1 MVPKCLGE
9 LQAYLDKH
17 PIRFNLVVVILLLP
31 AISAGTLLRAVVS
44 AVVTRQGL
52 VLSATFVAI
61 RIVAEW
67 LGNLYTFF
75 WYVQTSAVS
84 KLEGAGSWS
93 SAGSF
98 LVLGSVASL
107 ILGLLTMLVM
117 MALAEPLLQL
127 FSPASVED
135 TSIMV
140 SIGSAGGSKQGSE
153 DCGIRKQ
160 AGVQGAGRAI
170 VAVDPTWSMPSARVL
185 ISRPNHRTKP
195 KNPHTHRFPFKSGGS
210 CGGLES
216 VLNSV

>member
-17 PIRFNLVVVILLLP
+17 PIRFNIVVVILLLP

-93 SAGSF
+93 SAGRGPGPVS
-98 LVLGSVASL
+98 
-107 ILGLLTMLVM
+107 
-117 MALAEPLLQL
+117 PLH
-127 FSPASVED
+127 F
-135 TSIMV
+135 
-140 SIGSAGGSKQGSE
+140 
-153 DCGIRKQ
+153 
-160 AGVQGAGRAI
+160 GAGR
-170 VAVDPTWSMPSARVL
+170 VGQQVPS
-185 ISRPNHRTKP
+185 SRA
-195 KNPHTHRFPFKSGGS
+195 
-210 CGGLES
+210 EQI
-216 VLNSV
+216 